1 MHLQFG
7 ENPADGYF
15 VPWTTR
21 SHPIETTWH
30 RNVDVRRRPYRL
42 NGSQLL
48 PSSVNEVNSEG
59 FIDEADAP
67 NRVQYMTGAQFP
79 SLPPMDYV
87 AFVGSSAVFPGVRSL
102 LPFLQSMLQISG
114 QPHTHYLARDETKK
128 LSPNNLLCSKR
139 GAVVGGF

>member
-1 MHLQFG
+1 ML
-7 ENPADGYF
+7 
-15 VPWTTR
+15 PWTKR
-21 SHPIETTWH
+21 SHPIEINWH
-30 RNVDVRRRPYRL
+30 HNTPTRRRPNL
-42 NGSQLL
+42 HDASQL
-48 PSSVNEVNSEG
+48 PFSSIGEVNSEG

-67 NRVQYMTGAQFP
+67 NRVQYMSGAQFP

-114 QPHTHYLARDETKK
+114 QPHTHYFARDETKK